1 MPRGRYETPDVA
13 ESKYDDDDVTFL
25 VRKLRKLLRA
35 EAKDVS
41 LRRLFDE
48 LDRNGD
54 RRITAIEFRR
64 GLKDLG
70 LALDDDEIRDV
81 IRHCDLDGDGE
92 ISYLEFE
99 SFVESNEMKDAGV
112 QDVLDRLREIVDRS
126 PKHTYGAIQ
135 QVFEEFDEDYSG
147 DVDADEFHAGL
158 RKFGITLTV
167 AEADEVTR
175 RFPCTRGPRSDRNLR
190 SRNPRVRYRDFV
202 SALKGAAPATHEA
215 KDAHGDRTA
224 TYAVRRLAEEIER
237 CARTRGGDLDLGGVF
252 RDMDADGSGTL
263 DRGEIRATLER
274 LGVRM
279 SRSELIDVMEFF
291 GAGPR
296 GEIPYDDFVKFALK
310 RDPAT
315 ARIAAR
321 VKDEIDRLAA
331 RRRAPPDYRG
341 AFREIDSDGSGA
353 IDAREFGKAMKNL
366 GLRLSSAELRQLVN
380 LFDANGDG
388 RISYREFVEFVEGSK
403 RDARADA
410 KLRSFR
416 GTRPS
421 VWPPK

>member
-126 PKHTYGAIQ
+126 PKHTYAAIQ

-167 AEADEVTR
+167 AEADE
-175 RFPCTRGPRSDRNLR
+175 
-190 SRNPRVRYRDFV
+190 
-202 SALKGAAPATHEA
+202 GAAPATHEA

-321 VKDEIDRLAA
+321 
-331 RRRAPPDYRG
+331 
-341 AFREIDSDGSGA
+341 
-353 IDAREFGKAMKNL
+353 
-366 GLRLSSAELRQLVN
+366 LVN

-388 RISYREFVEFVEGSK
+388 RISREFVEFVEGSK

-410 KLRSFR
+410 K
-416 GTRPS
+416 
-421 VWPPK
+421 W

>member
-35 EAKDVS
+35 EAKD
-41 LRRLFDE
+41 
-48 LDRNGD
+48 
-54 RRITAIEFRR
+54 FRR

-92 ISYLEFE
+92 THLEFE
-99 SFVESNEMKDAGV
+99 SFVESEMKDAGV
-112 QDVLDRLREIVDRS
+112 QDVLDRLREIVDR
-126 PKHTYGAIQ
+126 
-135 QVFEEFDEDYSG
+135 G

-202 SALKGAAPATHEA
+202 SALKGAAPATREA
-215 KDAHGDRTA
+215 RAHGDRTA

-252 RDMDADGSGTL
+252 RDMDADGRHARPL
-263 DRGEIRATLER
+263 GEIRATLER
-274 LGVRM
+274 LLGRAHEPQRAHRRHGVLR
-279 SRSELIDVMEFF
+279 R
-291 GAGPR
+291 GPAR
-296 GEIPYDDFVKFALK
+296 
-310 RDPAT
+310 RDPLRRLRQVRAQ
-315 ARIAAR
+315 ARPGDGAR
-321 VKDEIDRLAA
+321 ARASRRDRPPAA

-410 KLRSFR
+410 K
-416 GTRPS
+416 
-421 VWPPK
+421 W

>member
-126 PKHTYGAIQ
+126 PKHTYAAIQ

-215 KDAHGDRTA
+215 RTRTA
-224 TYAVRRLAEEIER
+224 TARRPTPCGASPR
-237 CARTRGGDLDLGGVF
+237 SSAARGRGRRPGPRGVF
-252 RDMDADGSGTL
+252 RDMDADGPARSTA
-263 DRGEIRATLER
+263 GEIRAR
-274 LGVRM
+274 RALGRAHEPQRAHRRHGVLR
-279 SRSELIDVMEFF
+279 R
-291 GAGPR
+291 GPR

-321 VKDEIDRLAA
+321 QGRDRPP
-331 RRRAPPDYRG
+331 RRAAPPDYRG

-353 IDAREFGKAMKNL
+353 IDAREFGKAMKIWAS
-366 GLRLSSAELRQLVN
+366 GSSAELRQLVN

-410 KLRSFR
+410 K
-416 GTRPS
+416 
-421 VWPPK
+421 W

>member
-126 PKHTYGAIQ
+126 PKHTYAAIQ

-147 DVDADEFHAGL
+147 DVDACA
-158 RKFGITLTV
+158 RIN
-167 AEADEVTR
+167 R
-175 RFPCTRGPRSDRNLR
+175 RFGT
-190 SRNPRVRYRDFV
+190 SRPNF
-202 SALKGAAPATHEA
+202 
-215 KDAHGDRTA
+215 
-224 TYAVRRLAEEIER
+224 EI
-237 CARTRGGDLDLGGVF
+237 L
-252 RDMDADGSGTL
+252 
-263 DRGEIRATLER
+263 
-274 LGVRM
+274 
-279 SRSELIDVMEFF
+279 
-291 GAGPR
+291 
-296 GEIPYDDFVKFALK
+296 
-310 RDPAT
+310 
-315 ARIAAR
+315 
-321 VKDEIDRLAA
+321 
-331 RRRAPPDYRG
+331 
-341 AFREIDSDGSGA
+341 
-353 IDAREFGKAMKNL
+353 
-366 GLRLSSAELRQLVN
+366 
-380 LFDANGDG
+380 
-388 RISYREFVEFVEGSK
+388 
-403 RDARADA
+403 
-410 KLRSFR
+410 
-416 GTRPS
+416 
-421 VWPPK
+421 